1 LRGKEDH
8 SIQGGSLPI
17 QCDASPGAFVKR
29 SIDQF
34 IDDLFFKLCKI
45 RGGSMLLIGG
55 AVGFMSGVLLMF
67 FLLGL
72 RVPEDRVVD
81 VTSTPDDAQSG

>member
-1 LRGKEDH
+1 
-8 SIQGGSLPI
+8 
-17 QCDASPGAFVKR
+17 
-29 SIDQF
+29 
-34 IDDLFFKLCKI
+34 
-45 RGGSMLLIGG
+45 MLLIGG

-81 VTSTPDDAQSG
+81 VTSTLMTHNPAKAWTQSAEVFL

>member
-1 LRGKEDH
+1 
-8 SIQGGSLPI
+8 
-17 QCDASPGAFVKR
+17 
-29 SIDQF
+29 
-34 IDDLFFKLCKI
+34 
-45 RGGSMLLIGG
+45 MLLIGG

-81 VTSTPDDAQSG
+81 VTSTPTTHNPAKARTRSAEAFFRVRGSRA